1 MNFGKWALQQNVL
14 LYQGIHEGLP
24 FTIAAIDLIQIW
36 QPLSSPPLKRAP
48 LKIAWYRAQA
58 ASMPALPRRTREA
71 PCRSP
76 RRAQCGVGS
85 GVGTVRQLRACCA
98 RSSTHVPGPGKFT
111 DVGFSGARGVAIAY
125 CRNGR
130 MLHTPYSPNQYRL
143 ILPVFSKGTVF
154 ESRWFNLIIGR
165 EPRLLQGRSSS
176 GSGRFR
182 LLSVFSE
189 ASHSTGSQRWA

>member
-1 MNFGKWALQQNVL
+1 MNFGKWALQQNAIL

-36 QPLSSPPLKRAP
+36 QPLSPPPLKRAP

-58 ASMPALPRRTREA
+58 ASMTALPRRTREA

-85 GVGTVRQLRACCA
+85 GPTSTSGVGTVRQPQACCA
-98 RSSTHVPGPGKFT
+98 RSSTHVAGPGKFT

-125 CRNGR
+125 CRNG
-130 MLHTPYSPNQYRL
+130 
-143 ILPVFSKGTVF
+143 
-154 ESRWFNLIIGR
+154 
-165 EPRLLQGRSSS
+165 
-176 GSGRFR
+176 
-182 LLSVFSE
+182 
-189 ASHSTGSQRWA
+189 